1 MDQQTLQG
9 ELCRAYFDR
18 MKASIPNCLKLM
30 KHPPGPS
37 TPPRWAPP
45 PWLPGSPPMGHNQ
58 ASPARPR
65 ILGPHLSPP
74 PLDRMK
80 ALIPNCLQNDTSS
93 TALNLPWPFCILVA
107 YGSFTSVAAEIAG
120 KWPRCEVS
128 NVVKSW
134 LSHIVVYS
142 EDEHEYEDPPVEAS
156 LIDPTMC
163 RDLADFLRARS
174 NLLQTHAADPEEEQ
188 TAIESNVVWLEC
200 LALAAMPDAVY
211 HMQSAKSARGR
222 GSSRCVKASGGE
234 VKNQITCYD
243 AGFLAQVFVF
253 TLDLNLQSNSDVE
266 KFGQT
271 GFAKKML
278 TCLD

>member
-1 MDQQTLQG
+1 M
-9 ELCRAYFDR
+9 
-18 MKASIPNCLKLM
+18 
-30 KHPPGPS
+30 
-37 TPPRWAPP
+37 
-45 PWLPGSPPMGHNQ
+45 
-58 ASPARPR
+58 
-65 ILGPHLSPP
+65 
-74 PLDRMK
+74 
-80 ALIPNCLQNDTSS
+80 
-93 TALNLPWPFCILVA
+93 
-107 YGSFTSVAAEIAG
+107 AAEIAG

-134 LSHIVVYS
+134 LSHIVVHS

-174 NLLQTHAADPEEEQ
+174 NLLQTHAANPEEEQ
-188 TAIESNVVWLEC
+188 TAIESNVVWLES
-200 LALAAMPDAVY
+200 LASAAMPDSVR

-222 GSSRCVKASGGE
+222 GRDMRGSTRCVKASGGE

-243 AGFLAQVFVF
+243 AGFLAKVFVF